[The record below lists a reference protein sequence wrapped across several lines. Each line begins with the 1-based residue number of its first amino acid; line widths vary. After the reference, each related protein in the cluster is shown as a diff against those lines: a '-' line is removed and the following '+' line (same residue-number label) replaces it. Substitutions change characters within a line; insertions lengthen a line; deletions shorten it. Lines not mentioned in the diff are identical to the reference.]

1 MHILIKLFH
10 PIFDLHFLW
19 VSLPKKACF
28 IQVFASSNLL
38 QFQQLIINNQSNLKK
53 KCMLR
58 EVCIDLEIFFNYFL
72 GILPFIN
79 ILLTCELSADLM
91 AATIYNPLITM
102 KAAYT
107 HLIDLE
113 TC

>member
-1 MHILIKLFH
+1 MRF
-10 PIFDLHFLW
+10 
-19 VSLPKKACF
+19 
-28 IQVFASSNLL
+28 
-38 QFQQLIINNQSNLKK
+38 
-53 KCMLR
+53 
-58 EVCIDLEIFFNYFL
+58 DLEILFFFLNYL
-72 GILPFIN
+72 RGIWPFIN

-91 AATIYNPLITM
+91 AATIYNPFITM